1 MKITFLG
8 TSHGD
13 PETGRYNTSLLLEA
27 AGAGYLLDCGSPATA
42 SLVRLNFDFSAL
54 RGVFLTHMHLDHCC
68 DLPNLLKHLVKR
80 GIPAH
85 AYLPDPDAAAPVDA
99 FLRMGYTIPS
109 GAAPAY
115 HTIRAG
121 RFFADE
127 NVVMTAVPTDHGR
140 GRFPSFAFSIEAS
153 GKKILYT
160 GDLSASLDDFPVQA
174 AEEADLVICEL
185 THALPEVMENKLRP
199 LALRRVV
206 FTHIGPRYEKAGVL
220 TLPQGLPFAVSA
232 ASDGDALSLE

>member
-8 TSHGD
+8 TSHGN
-13 PETGRYNTSLLLEA
+13 PEINRYNTSILLEV
-27 AGAGYLLDCGSPATA
+27 AGAGYLLDCGSPALA
-42 SLVRLNFDFSAL
+42 SLVRHGFDFSVL

-68 DLPNLLKHLVKR
+68 DLPNVLKHLVK
-80 GIPAH
+80 GKIPAH
-85 AYLPDPDAAAPVDA
+85 AYLPDPDAAGPVDA
-99 FLRMGYTIPS
+99 FLRLGYPVPPD
-109 GAAPAY
+109 AVLEY

-127 NVVMTAVPTDHGR
+127 HVVMTAVPTDHGR
-140 GRFPSFAFSIEAS
+140 GRFPSFAFAIEAA

-160 GDLSASLDDFPVQA
+160 GDLSASLDDFPVRA

-185 THALPEVMENKLRP
+185 THALPEVTESKLRP
-199 LALRRVV
+199 LALKRVV

-220 TLPQGLPFAVSA
+220 TLPKGLPFAVSA
-232 ASDGDALSLE
+232 ASDGDVLRLE